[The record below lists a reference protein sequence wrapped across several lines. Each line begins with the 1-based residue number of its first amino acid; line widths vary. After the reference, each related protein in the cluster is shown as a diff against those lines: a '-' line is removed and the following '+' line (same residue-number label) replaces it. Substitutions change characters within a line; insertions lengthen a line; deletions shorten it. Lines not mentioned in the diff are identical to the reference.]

1 MNQAFRE
8 RHQDWRKTL
17 ATTMQPE
24 SLFYGHYFEEIVT
37 FLKNQQARVKTFTFN
52 LVLVCIYE
60 SPIPGQVNDTFRQ
73 GKFKT
78 FIYSTYLE
86 KMTSFCCIFKYSF
99 FRRDWRDSVH
109 LGMLEGSKITENFLA
124 CPISTHWTVPCS
136 FKPFFNA

>member
-73 GKFKT
+73 GKFIKYT
-78 FIYSTYLE
+78 CMILLFYSEYILR
-86 KMTSFCCIFKYSF
+86 K
-99 FRRDWRDSVH
+99 
-109 LGMLEGSKITENFLA
+109 
-124 CPISTHWTVPCS
+124 
-136 FKPFFNA
+136 